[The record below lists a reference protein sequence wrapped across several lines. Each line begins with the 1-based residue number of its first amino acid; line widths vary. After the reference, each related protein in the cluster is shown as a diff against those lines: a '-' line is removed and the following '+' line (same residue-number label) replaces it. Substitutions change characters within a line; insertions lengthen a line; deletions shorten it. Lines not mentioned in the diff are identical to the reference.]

1 MASLFDELDG
11 MLSGAICDVN
21 GEVAVLRP
29 RRSSQYA
36 ERAADPD
43 RSDASVF
50 GVFSAGPAD
59 GQIKGSARG
68 AEFSG
73 TTRTA
78 SMSAEF
84 WMPSSVVCAIVHR
97 PQKGDAIILTER
109 PGCPTYAISQVEP
122 SDMGDLN
129 LILVRDDP

>member
-1 MASLFDELDG
+1 MASMFDDLDA
-11 MLSGAICDVN
+11 MASDAIGDVFH
-21 GEVAVLRP
+21 EEAVLRP

-36 ERAADPD
+36 ERAVDPD
-43 RSDASVF
+43 RGQALVF

-59 GQIKGSARG
+59 GELKGQAVG
-68 AEFSG
+68 AKFTGS
-73 TTRTA
+73 TRIS

-84 WMPSSVVCAIVHR
+84 WIPRVEVEQMVHR